1 LFASSIP
8 QPVLVTGGAGY
19 IGSHVCKALAEAG
32 AQPVCLD
39 TLEKGH
45 DWAVRWGSLERGDVG
60 DSRFVEAVFLRHK
73 PRVVIHLAGYIEVA
87 ESVAHPERYLVNNAA
102 KSRVLIGAAVRHKV
116 EAFVFSSTCAVYGLP
131 QSELLAEEHKIA
143 PINPYAVSKASVE
156 RALEAATWRGL
167 RAASLRYFNATG
179 ADAAG
184 EIGEAHDPET
194 HLLPLAVDAAL
205 GLRPS
210 LVVHGSDYPTEDGS
224 CVRDYVHVTDLAD
237 AHLHAVRWLLGR
249 KAGRGCHN
257 AFNLGSGTGYSVR
270 QVVESIGRVVG
281 RPVPHVYGAR
291 RPGDSPR
298 LVGHIGKAQ
307 RELGWTPVRDLE
319 AQIEDT
325 VRWRRS
331 MRR

>member
-1 LFASSIP
+1 MFASSIP

-73 PRVVIHLAGYIEVA
+73 PRVVIHLAGYIEVG
-87 ESVAHPERYLVNNAA
+87 ESIAHPERYLANNAA
-102 KSRVLIGAAVRHKV
+102 KSRVLIGAAIRHKV
-116 EAFVFSSTCAVYGLP
+116 DAFVFSSTCAVYGLP
-131 QSELLAEEHKIA
+131 QSERLAEEHRIA
-143 PINPYAVSKASVE
+143 PINPYAASKASVE
-156 RALEAATWRGL
+156 RALEAAAWRGL

-205 GLRPS
+205 GLRRS
-210 LVVHGSDYPTEDGS
+210 LIVHGSDYPTEDGS

-237 AHLHAVRWLLGR
+237 AHLRAVRWLLGR
-249 KAGRGCHN
+249 KAGRGCHT

-307 RELGWTPVRDLE
+307 RELGWTPARGLE